1 MEQTDK
7 EIKEYSDKLDFLKV
21 GFTKTIQDF
30 SKELNLVTSSV
41 RTSYSRMNFALF
53 RTITALQNTKL
64 EGSSSTNAI
73 FTNIFWG
80 GDGSNYPNQLA
91 ATTNKGTAYVYN
103 IQSKGVIHEIN
114 FTNSELNTCCIE
126 TSENNLLAAGGFDG
140 GIYVSNINNLK
151 SKDKKDENEEIKKFS
166 GHQGVVSCCR
176 FLNSFF
182 LISSSYDS
190 VILLWDINYQG
201 KFTNSYHEHTSE
213 VSGLDVN
220 DQNGN
225 IFATGSGDTTV
236 KLWDIREKKACV
248 CTFKGSDSSV
258 SCVKFLPGRFT
269 TLAAGSEDSSVRIY
283 DLRALKELS
292 LLKKQGEYNSINSLC
307 FSKSG
312 QLLFASSS
320 NSNKINCWDIF
331 DETNLPFYTYDHKG
345 NKKGIKQISID
356 SSGTNIGFIADN
368 QINIIK

>member
-1 MEQTDK
+1 MDIDK
-7 EIKEYSDKLDFLKV
+7 EINEYKLKLNELKV
-21 GFTKTIQDF
+21 GYDKTIQDF
-30 SKELNLVTSSV
+30 SRELHLMTSTIKSA
-41 RTSYSRMNFALF
+41 YSKLSFADF
-53 RTITALQNTKL
+53 RTIVPTSKKNDYANMKALYTH
-64 EGSSSTNAI
+64 
-73 FTNIFWG
+73 IFWG
-80 GDGSNYPNQLA
+80 GEGSNYPNQIA
-91 ATTNKGTAYVYN
+91 ATTNKGSAYVYN
-103 IQSKGVIHEIN
+103 ILNKSLIHEIN

-126 TSENNLLAAGGFDG
+126 PIENNLLAAGGFDG
-140 GIYVSNINNLK
+140 GIYVSNINNTK
-151 SKDKKDENEEIKKFS
+151 NRDKKDEDEEYKKFS

-176 FLNSFF
+176 FLNQFY

-190 VILLWDINYQG
+190 VILLWDINSQG
-201 KFTNSYHEHTSE
+201 KFINSYHDHTSE

-269 TLAAGSEDSSVRIY
+269 TLAAGSEDSSIRIY
-283 DLRALKELS
+283 DLRALKELA
-292 LLKKQGEYNSINSLC
+292 LLKKNGEYNSINSVG

-312 QLLFASSS
+312 QILFASSS
-320 NSNKINCWDIF
+320 NSSKINFWDIF
-331 DETNLPFYTYDHKG
+331 NESSTPVYTFEHKAQS
-345 NKKGIKQISID
+345 KGIKQLSID
-356 SSGTNIGFIADN
+356 STGTYIGYITDG